1 MGTSKN
7 SKISFSLRANLCTQ
21 VLALIAAYYLRPF
34 SRAPQGIKEKA
45 GMRGYKLAFF
55 YFFPLTQTLS
65 LWRGL
70 FSVHQ
75 RCVHRLAHWERVFLE
90 VPL

>member
-7 SKISFSLRANLCTQ
+7 TLSQWANLCTQ

-45 GMRGYKLAFF
+45 GMRGYKMAFF
-55 YFFPLTQTLS
+55 YFFPSPKPSPFGEGFS
-65 LWRGL
+65 LCIKD
-70 FSVHQ
+70 V
-75 RCVHRLAHWERVFLE
+75 CID
-90 VPL
+90 